1 MTSSPTTTI
10 GVLAP
15 DIVTLIPYSA
25 ARRLRAIAVAA
36 TPKEVTVLL
45 PPAEEDA
52 AVSELRALTGLRVA
66 SIETPAERID
76 TLLDRLAG
84 SLESNDL
91 WLQRRHIQALSRLVD
106 HSVNVGQVEQV
117 RSLVDRALEFAPYSA
132 ELWLMKARVS
142 SQRTEVVRALTIA
155 SDIAPNDRRVL
166 RWTQSLQDPEPDEP
180 AEGSPE
186 RQAGPDK
193 GSPAWELD
201 ASAEVGPPADQAAD
215 PGTGLMSAPP
225 GVAEEVPAQ
234 PSAVTVEPEP
244 GDTGALPPV
253 DAVTIDTD
261 VAASGFAGPEPYR
274 DESADAR
281 PALGTTEP
289 APSDVSHEATGAHE
303 ADSERRVAASE
314 AEKPAGTE
322 VSGPVSMEYPA
333 ETAAS
338 PDNPEVVDRAE
349 AAGRRVVDRGLPV
362 DAAGQGEA
370 GQERQPD
377 QAAVADELPLEEK
390 GAGVPAMEDGAT
402 VAAAPDVAVGGETGA
417 GRAASTQRAHVVDD
431 ELLQSGLELT
441 KIRDLGDLMERTGEL
456 VARLAAAD
464 SATVFFKGEKSWVGW
479 TSDEHLAAHLTR
491 AVPKHDRLAAQVI
504 KQGLPLAIPDT
515 ASRMEDVGRLVCDA
529 GVRSFALLPIRTDAE
544 VGGLIY
550 LNYRTPNRADMIFAP
565 DLGRRVELVL
575 TCAGVAAAAIRQK
588 DAVTLQPATFDE
600 LTAAYSLDQFERL
613 LGIEIDRARRYRYS
627 VALLSFDLDDFAQVN
642 AVYGRDAG
650 DQVLR
655 EVCSR
660 VLGLGRTSDVLARR
674 GEDEFLFMLPQ
685 TTGKGAEILS
695 RRIHGALED
704 PVMVATER
712 VSVSLSIGLA
722 SYPERADDA
731 QGLIQAAEI
740 ALYGAKAQG
749 KHRTH
754 VADTLSLS
762 N

>member
-1 MTSSPTTTI
+1 
-10 GVLAP
+10 
-15 DIVTLIPYSA
+15 
-25 ARRLRAIAVAA
+25 
-36 TPKEVTVLL
+36 
-45 PPAEEDA
+45 
-52 AVSELRALTGLRVA
+52 
-66 SIETPAERID
+66 
-76 TLLDRLAG
+76 
-84 SLESNDL
+84 
-91 WLQRRHIQALSRLVD
+91 
-106 HSVNVGQVEQV
+106 
-117 RSLVDRALEFAPYSA
+117 
-132 ELWLMKARVS
+132 
-142 SQRTEVVRALTIA
+142 
-155 SDIAPNDRRVL
+155 
-166 RWTQSLQDPEPDEP
+166 
-180 AEGSPE
+180 
-186 RQAGPDK
+186 
-193 GSPAWELD
+193 
-201 ASAEVGPPADQAAD
+201 
-215 PGTGLMSAPP
+215 
-225 GVAEEVPAQ
+225 
-234 PSAVTVEPEP
+234 
-244 GDTGALPPV
+244 
-253 DAVTIDTD
+253 
-261 VAASGFAGPEPYR
+261 
-274 DESADAR
+274 
-281 PALGTTEP
+281 
-289 APSDVSHEATGAHE
+289 
-303 ADSERRVAASE
+303 
-314 AEKPAGTE
+314 
-322 VSGPVSMEYPA
+322 
-333 ETAAS
+333 
-338 PDNPEVVDRAE
+338 
-349 AAGRRVVDRGLPV
+349 
-362 DAAGQGEA
+362 
-370 GQERQPD
+370 
-377 QAAVADELPLEEK
+377 
-390 GAGVPAMEDGAT
+390 MEDG
-402 VAAAPDVAVGGETGA
+402 VAAAPDVEAGGETGA
-417 GRAASTQRAHVVDD
+417 GRAASTQRAHVVED

-491 AVPKHDRLAAQVI
+491 VVPKHDRLAAQVI

-515 ASRMEDVGRLVCDA
+515 SSRMEDVGRLVCEA

-550 LNYRTPNRADMIFAP
+550 LNYRTANRADMIFAP
-565 DLGRRVELVL
+565 ELGRRVELVL

-588 DAVTLQPATFDE
+588 NAVTLQPATFDE

-674 GEDEFLFMLPQ
+674 GDDEFLFMLPQ

-704 PVMVATER
+704 PVMVGAER